1 MEKKFV
7 LHELMVGH
15 VIIMVGHVIIM
26 FDHLPIVMDARPPGR
41 KQDSRDFP

>member
-1 MEKKFV
+1 MEKNFV